1 MTCPRVES
9 SRGRDSLFEADNQ
22 PGRDLRV
29 DSELEGLPLPYFI
42 CLRETRCSSCRR
54 ILSALKKDV
63 RSVGRPEVT
72 HMIKLKSND

>member
-42 CLRETRCSSCRR
+42 YLPSRNTLFKLSTNPLSPEKGCSIRWE
-54 ILSALKKDV
+54 A
-63 RSVGRPEVT
+63 
-72 HMIKLKSND
+72 